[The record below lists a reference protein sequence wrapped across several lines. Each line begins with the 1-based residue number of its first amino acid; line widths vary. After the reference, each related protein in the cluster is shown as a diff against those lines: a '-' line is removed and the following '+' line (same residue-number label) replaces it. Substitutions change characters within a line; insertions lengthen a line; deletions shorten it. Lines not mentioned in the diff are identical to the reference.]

1 MLRLE
6 SRIAGACVN
15 TRVGDRVSKFAAK
28 LRSGPGDSRQAR
40 LIPVGG
46 GKGGV
51 GKSFIVANLAAS
63 LARMGHR
70 VIAVDGDLEG
80 PNLHTCVGIS
90 KPQASLADFVAQR
103 EEDLGKLILDTP
115 IPNLQL
121 IAATDGNLAT
131 PQPTQSRRVRL
142 MRGLRELDADF
153 VFLDL
158 GAGTHAAVMDYFM
171 IGDDGL
177 IVIAPEPTSVEN
189 AYGFVRAAFY
199 RRLRL
204 AMASHD
210 MRKIVTIAMDQR
222 NERGIRTPLELLRE
236 IERSGRGQAL
246 RRNDARVSSPSDH
259 QRCSHCRRHQARLFD
274 PERMSE
280 VLRDRSRISGL
291 RESRQIG
298 APQCPRQASA
308 HRCLSAIRR
317 RDLHLQN
324 RPQVVG
330 GWSGRRISRR
340 LDMNQEGSI

>member
-1 MLRLE
+1 M
-6 SRIAGACVN
+6 N
-15 TRVGDRVSKFAAK
+15 TRVGDRLNK
-28 LRSGPGDSRQAR
+28 LATKIRNGPRKSQRAR
-40 LIPVGG
+40 LIAVGG

-70 VIAVDGDLEG
+70 VVAVDGDLEG
-80 PNLHTCVGIS
+80 ANLHTCVGIP
-90 KPQASLADFVAQR
+90 KPRASLADFVAQR

-142 MRGLRELDADF
+142 MRELRELDVDF

-158 GAGTHAAVMDYFM
+158 GAGTHAAVIDYFM
-171 IGDDGL
+171 IGDDGV
-177 IVIAPEPTSVEN
+177 IVITPEPTSVEN

-236 IERSGRGQAL
+236 IQRLDPAEGRRFVETMRAFRPHLVVNDVRTTEDIKLGFSIQSVCRKFFGIEAEYLGYVNHDESARRSVRAKRPL
-246 RRNDARVSSPSDH
+246 IDVYPRSDA
-259 QRCSHCRRHQARLFD
+259 AIYI
-274 PERMSE
+274 
-280 VLRDRSRISGL
+280 SRIARKL
-291 RESRQIG
+291 LAEG
-298 APQCPRQASA
+298 AAGQ
-308 HRCLSAIRR
+308 
-317 RDLHLQN
+317 
-324 RPQVVG
+324 
-330 GWSGRRISRR
+330 GR
-340 LDMNQEGSI
+340 EGST

>member
-1 MLRLE
+1 M
-6 SRIAGACVN
+6 N
-15 TRVGDRVSKFAAK
+15 TRVGDRLNKLAAK
-28 LRSGPGDSRQAR
+28 IQSGPSASTRAQ

-63 LARMGHR
+63 LARLGHR

-90 KPQASLADFVAQR
+90 KPRVSLADFVAQR
-103 EEDLGKLILDTP
+103 EEDLGKLLLDTS

-142 MRGLRELDADF
+142 IRELRELDADF

-171 IGDDGL
+171 VGDDGV
-177 IVIAPEPTSVEN
+177 IVIVPEPTSVEN

-210 MRKIVTIAMDQR
+210 MRKVVTIAMDQR
-222 NERGIRTPLELLRE
+222 NERGIRTPLELLHE
-236 IERSGRGQAL
+236 IQMLDPAEGTRFVETMRAFRPRLIINGVRTAEDIKLGFAIQSVCRKFFGIEADYLGYVNHDESARRSVRA
-246 RRNDARVSSPSDH
+246 RRPLIDVYPRSDA
-259 QRCSHCRRHQARLFD
+259 AIYI
-274 PERMSE
+274 
-280 VLRDRSRISGL
+280 SRIARKIL
-291 RESRQIG
+291 IDRA
-298 APQCPRQASA
+298 APQPTEGAS
-308 HRCLSAIRR
+308 
-317 RDLHLQN
+317 
-324 RPQVVG
+324 
-330 GWSGRRISRR
+330 
-340 LDMNQEGSI
+340 

>member
-1 MLRLE
+1 LNKL
-6 SRIAGACVN
+6 
-15 TRVGDRVSKFAAK
+15 AAK
-28 LRSGPGDSRQAR
+28 IQSGPSGSTRAQ

-63 LARMGHR
+63 LARLGHR

-80 PNLHTCVGIS
+80 PNLHTCVGIP

-103 EEDLGKLILDTP
+103 EDDLGKLVLDTS
-115 IPNLQL
+115 IPNLYL

-142 MRGLRELDADF
+142 IRELRELDADF

-171 IGDDGL
+171 VGDDGV
-177 IVIAPEPTSVEN
+177 IVIVPEPTSVEN

-210 MRKIVTIAMDQR
+210 MRKVVTIAMDQR
-222 NERGIRTPLELLRE
+222 NERGIRTPLELLHE
-236 IERSGRGQAL
+236 IQMLDPAEGARFVETMRAFRPRLVINGVRTAEDIKLGFAIQSVCRKFFGIEADYLGYVNHDESARRSVRA
-246 RRNDARVSSPSDH
+246 RRPLIDVYPRSDA
-259 QRCSHCRRHQARLFD
+259 AIYI
-274 PERMSE
+274 
-280 VLRDRSRISGL
+280 SRIARKML
-291 RESRQIG
+291 ADRA
-298 APQCPRQASA
+298 APQSTEGAS
-308 HRCLSAIRR
+308 
-317 RDLHLQN
+317 
-324 RPQVVG
+324 
-330 GWSGRRISRR
+330 
-340 LDMNQEGSI
+340 